1 MECCKKLKPFAV
13 FRHLPN
19 RLVIA
24 RRVFFE
30 IARKREMKMVV
41 IIIQFEMLTS
51 IANAP
56 LITLNINPIEMK
68 KNVQQYYVF
77 NLERVKQVNDEIK
90 QNYNLKSP
98 I

>member
-1 MECCKKLKPFAV
+1 
-13 FRHLPN
+13 
-19 RLVIA
+19 
-24 RRVFFE
+24 
-30 IARKREMKMVV
+30 
-41 IIIQFEMLTS
+41 MLTS